1 MNLANNIADRLMQIN
16 AIKLNAQNPFTWASG
31 LKSPIYC
38 DNRLILSF
46 PEVRKIV
53 VAALVREA
61 LSFEGMNAVAGVATA
76 GIAWGALVA
85 DRLDLPFCYVR
96 SKPKEHGMKNLIE
109 GELPE
114 NSKVLV
120 IEDLI
125 STGGSS
131 MEAVQALLQPS
142 YEVGVLSIFQYGFLS
157 AVEKF
162 NDKNVK
168 FKSLTDF
175 QTLLVRALQAN
186 YISSA
191 DYENLKSWNLN
202 PKLWSDQFINH
213 N

>member
-1 MNLANNIADRLMQIN
+1 
-16 AIKLNAQNPFTWASG
+16 
-31 LKSPIYC
+31 
-38 DNRLILSF
+38 
-46 PEVRKIV
+46 
-53 VAALVREA
+53 
-61 LSFEGMNAVAGVATA
+61 MNA
-76 GIAWGALVA
+76 ALVA

-142 YEVGVLSIFQYGFLS
+142 YEVVGVLSIFQYGFLS